1 MFFFCT
7 CVKEKEGEINWKDPS
22 GEHFA
27 FSRCLHFCFV
37 HVNLLQRGPLTHWAV
52 SSSKLAIPCHRKEA
66 QKGLFLLLDFCLPF
80 KIIYNWDIWLF
91 WTEQS
96 YVWKKD
102 TQRKD
107 AMNNLQTTISSVS
120 AQESFGVQKFV
131 CILDWRPNK
140 ML

>member
-1 MFFFCT
+1 MFFCT

-52 SSSKLAIPCHRKEA
+52 SSSKLAIPCHRKED
-66 QKGLFLLLDFCLPF
+66 KHKKEHLPF
-80 KIIYNWDIWLF
+80 TRFLPSFQNYLELRYLVILNWKILCI
-91 WTEQS
+91 
-96 YVWKKD
+96 KD
-102 TQRKD
+102 TERKD

-131 CILDWRPNK
+131 CILD
-140 ML
+140 

>member
-52 SSSKLAIPCHRKEA
+52 SSSKLAIPCHRKED
-66 QKGLFLLLDFCLPF
+66 KHKKEHLPF
-80 KIIYNWDIWLF
+80 TWFLPSFQKLF
-91 WTEQS
+91 RIEIFG
-96 YVWKKD
+96 YFEL
-102 TQRKD
+102 
-107 AMNNLQTTISSVS
+107 NNLMYERYRKKRCYEQFTDDHIL
-120 AQESFGVQKFV
+120 SFGTGKFRCSKV
-131 CILDWRPNK
+131 CMYFRLK
-140 ML
+140 A